1 MGKAIEQACR
11 VFYQP
16 RLSVVNTRLRP
27 LLVGDSNA
35 LLQAFLGV
43 LTGDIQCQTTEN
55 FGGLYR
61 RALPC
66 LRGSLFQS
74 VFRQPVDEVA
84 APKSQQI
91 HRRISRLDKS
101 IDEALIVGKVT
112 GSLLIN
118 SEV

>member
-11 VFYQP
+11 VFYQT
-16 RLSVVNTRLRP
+16 RLSVVNTSLRP

-43 LTGDIQCQTTEN
+43 LTGDIQCQTTEDL
-55 FGGLYR
+55 GGLYR
-61 RALPC
+61 RVFSS
-66 LRGSLFQS
+66 LRCRLFQAI
-74 VFRQPVDEVA
+74 FRQPVDETSA
-84 APKSQQI
+84 SQSQQI
-91 HRRISRLDKS
+91 DCGITCLDES
-101 IDEALIVGKVT
+101 IDEALVVGKVT